1 MAGWGGGGSSAAKAE
16 DAMTQAR
23 RTAVSKAAKEIVG
36 MGNPLREEGFVGDE
50 GNPSGKGPPRIHSRT
65 LKGAATPTTRSVE
78 GQSLN
83 D

>member
-1 MAGWGGGGSSAAKAE
+1 MAGWGGGGSSAAK
-16 DAMTQAR
+16 DAQAKAR
-23 RTAVSKAAKEIVG
+23 RTAMSKAAKEIVG